1 MYRVRT
7 VAQQLPCASGTY
19 ATQRAGTRSL
29 YVQHRGSGTYGSAQ
43 RQNVQAEER
52 RVGTLDDAHRR
63 RRHARPSA
71 GEHECLTAAREQERL
86 TDAPGHRV
94 RGRVGADLSSERCV
108 GSLRT
113 VAFVL
118 NLALM
123 LIVLM
128 ANGMTKH
135 P

>member
-29 YVQHRGSGTYGSAQ
+29 YVQHRGSGTHGSAQ

-71 GEHECLTAAREQERL
+71 REHECLTAAREQERL

-94 RGRVGADLSSERCV
+94 RGRVGADSERCV

-118 NLALM
+118 NLAL
-123 LIVLM
+123 LILM
-128 ANGMTKH
+128 VNGMTKQ